1 MPRPIVFSGIVV
13 CILVGNS
20 GMGLV
25 NAQDSTLIVYI
36 LEVEGV
42 EKHTQYATWFAITK
56 HRS

>member
-1 MPRPIVFSGIVV
+1 MINLTTRSVPV
-13 CILVGNS
+13 
-20 GMGLV
+20 V

-42 EKHTQYATWFAITK
+42 EKHTQYATWFTITK